1 MSNSSRNYGPHTV
14 YVNGV
19 RVDLI
24 QSREPERLKLLR
36 KEGGITA
43 PMARNPVSSRPV
55 PRRQPG
61 PLGQPK
67 SPRIRG
73 DRLRRAL
80 AKAAAESPNF
90 NYELFEDS
98 QKARPTGH
106 VQHRLAKRY
115 RAFTDGEMTRLR
127 ESVKRLG
134 VIQPIAFYRGF
145 VLDGW
150 HRLRVAE
157 ELGME
162 EVPTMQYTGRTEDIE
177 AWLAAQN
184 EARRHLSDLQFA
196 VMIAKGPKSQK
207 LTAVNAEH
215 ERKKTRVKSDRDLA
229 AEHGI
234 QPNMLSTARRVL
246 ASGDDELIEAAS
258 SGELGRTEARK
269 RLREL
274 AAARRTEEELAL
286 QGSARSDLVVCDVAD
301 LLAHVAPESVAA
313 VITDPPWSDMAAWE
327 NLARVSAVVLQ
338 PGGTLAAMAS
348 KERLPEVFD
357 RLRAGAEGTDLEYRW
372 LIGYALPKRGS
383 TVHATKFTS
392 QWHPVIVMSRGRRTS
407 GYAPDTLVAEWLA
420 HSRLRL
426 HHKWEKDIP
435 GFQTLIEW
443 FSDPGELVIDP
454 FIGGG
459 TTGVAAL
466 QAGRQFWGC
475 DIDPQCVDTA
485 GRRLNGLEAAA

>member
-1 MSNSSRNYGPHTV
+1 MTRSYGENTV

-19 RVDLI
+19 RVDLV

-36 KEGGITA
+36 KKGGITA

-55 PRRQPG
+55 PRPKRG
-61 PLGQPK
+61 PSGQPK

-80 AKAAAESPNF
+80 AKAAAESPKF
-90 NYELFEDS
+90 DYELFEDS
-98 QKARPTGH
+98 QKVRPTGH

-134 VIQPIAFYRGF
+134 VIQPIVLYRGF

-162 EVPTMQYTGRTEDIE
+162 EVPRVQYSGRPEDIE

-196 VMIAKGPKSQK
+196 MMIAKGPKSQK
-207 LTAVNAEH
+207 LTAVNAE
-215 ERKKTRVKSDRDLA
+215 RGIKKTRVKSDRDLA

-234 QPNMLSTARRVL
+234 QPNMLSTARKVL
-246 ASGDDELIEAAS
+246 ASGDDELVEQAS
-258 SGELGRTEARK
+258 SGDIGRTEARK

-274 AAARRTEEELAL
+274 EADRRTEEELDLHGAT
-286 QGSARSDLVVCDVAD
+286 RSDVVVGDVAD

-313 VITDPPWSDMAAWE
+313 VITDPPWADMQAWE
-327 NLARVSAVVLQ
+327 DLARVAAVVLK
-338 PGGTLAAMAS
+338 PGGVLVAMAG
-348 KERLPEVFD
+348 KHNLADVLD
-357 RLRAGAEGTDLEYRW
+357 RLRAGAEGTDLR
-372 LIGYALPKRGS
+372 YAWTMCYVLPRLTNPLPGVRFQS
-383 TVHATKFTS
+383 G
-392 QWHPVIVMSRGRRTS
+392 WYPLLVMSRGRRSS
-407 GYAPDTLVAEWLA
+407 GFCPDRVDAD
-420 HSRLRL
+420 RLDGKNL
-426 HHKWEKDIP
+426 KPHHPWEKDVA
-435 GFQTLIEW
+435 GFKRLVEW
-443 FSDPGELVIDP
+443 FAAPGELVVDP
-454 FIGGG
+454 FLGGG

-466 QAGRQFWGC
+466 QAGRSFFGS
-475 DIDPQCVDTA
+475 DIDPQCVDIA